1 MTGGGPVYFQVWEY
15 LDESMKEEVR
25 REMEEVSHDVS
36 VETAKE
42 NTTVVTKRTA
52 DMQLGENDYQLYRLG
67 AKIFLVSFPRETR

>member
-1 MTGGGPVYFQVWEY
+1 
-15 LDESMKEEVR
+15 MKEEVR